1 MTMPEL
7 PPALL
12 EIARHACTSKQL
24 EVIRLRETGMGWK
37 RISLVLGVGPDVVR
51 EHHRRG
57 VYNILK
63 EVERVQALGGSAAGE
78 AREGTCADG
87 RGGAS

>member
-1 MTMPEL
+1 MNNLSL
-7 PPALL
+7 PPALM
-12 EIARHACTSKQL
+12 EIARRVCTGKQL

-57 VYNILK
+57 VHNILK
-63 EVERVQALGGSAAGE
+63 EVERVEAAGRGSAGK
-78 AREGTCADG
+78 AREGTCTDG
-87 RGGAS
+87 RGGAA